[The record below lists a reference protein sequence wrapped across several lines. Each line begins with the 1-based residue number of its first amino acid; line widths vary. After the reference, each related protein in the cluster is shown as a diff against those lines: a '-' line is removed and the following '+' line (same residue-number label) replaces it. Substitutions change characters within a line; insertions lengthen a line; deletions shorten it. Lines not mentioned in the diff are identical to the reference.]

1 MASASSNQ
9 PQGSRLPEGLVALGV
24 SVVVTAVLCAVG
36 YGVYYF
42 GQQSA
47 PKGTEFLFRRLVDPI
62 QFGGRD
68 FDGMVWL
75 AVLIPTLWVAMFYVV
90 WMYIRDGRSIGW
102 FFGTFL
108 ALLRISVYA
117 VLTILFLMPAMQ
129 VLDESITRFKVIV
142 MFDVSGSM
150 LNKDDIPTDTMPL
163 DKILSRQDKVLRFL
177 SDEQVGFLKKL
188 NKNPVALYRFGAA
201 LDGAAQNYDE
211 GAEPATPTELKTLLY
226 PDTKAPVVTNEAT
239 PEEKEAARKKYDLQL
254 MLVNGTNV
262 PDSVLAVLKKESS
275 TQPQGLIIISDG
287 RSTGMSTSAVEEVKK
302 SKVPVF
308 AIGVGEYR
316 QHVRIAFN
324 NEVAVPPVIQPD
336 MPFPAV
342 VDVDGEGLADEEI
355 TITLHVY
362 KPVAGAKDDD
372 EITEEPKRK
381 PDLEITQKVR
391 LRPGDP
397 PHASASFPFDL
408 NKLPADF
415 RKVETTTGKPELLEG
430 KWLFIARTPKD
441 KREIFEG
448 KEHVTRPATMRVMK
462 KPLRALLFAGG
473 PNRDYQFARTLLVRE
488 AENKRAEVSIHIQ
501 NARPEVVQDVPE
513 ERMLKEFP
521 SRIADPNDP
530 NETADNKYSNLLQ
543 YDVILAFDPDWTK
556 LSEEAMRKLETW
568 VDKHRGGLIAI
579 GGPVNTFQLT
589 RGLNTEKVKPLL
601 DMLPVILDDNR
612 IYSLDRSTAEPWK
625 LNFPGATAEMEFL
638 KLDEEAMDQRDVLAG
653 WEQFFTGREKADGR
667 DVPLKRGF
675 YDFYP
680 VREAKTNAT
689 VIATFSDPRAR
700 LKDGKEQPYIVA
712 MPYGSGQHNCV
723 WIGSGEIWRLR
734 QFKEAFHERFLVKL
748 MRYAA
753 SGSQSGAKLRGDI
766 RPQPDNAFANKVFRV
781 RAQMSGK
788 DMNPLPQTEKPQAI
802 IKPLGVENAKPVVV
816 DLKPMPVPAG
826 DKWGGYFDGPVQ
838 LPAGQYSVELA
849 IPGTSDKLYQKYNI
863 PESNLEMD
871 NPRPDFIEL
880 RKLTSNAKD
889 VLDRVP
895 EEVRKNLET
904 ELERTNRAYT
914 KEGDKDL
921 RLFFDLK
928 SANLIPECM
937 TRKPLPQISRGPVKD
952 LWDFGFAWFG
962 LPKVSLALMV
972 IVGLFSIEW
981 LTRKL
986 LKLA

>member
-1 MASASSNQ
+1 MFNDATTAGQKSEFVWR
-9 PQGSRLPEGLVALGV
+9 RLADPV
-24 SVVVTAVLCAVG
+24 SVPW
-36 YGVYYF
+36 
-42 GQQSA
+42 S
-47 PKGTEFLFRRLVDPI
+47 KDPI
-62 QFGGRD
+62 
-68 FDGMVWL
+68 DGHWWL
-75 AVLIPTLWVAMFYVV
+75 ALLIPLLALALVYVI
-90 WMYIRDGRSIGW
+90 WMYMRDGRSIGW
-102 FFGTFL
+102 FFGSFL
-108 ALLRISVYA
+108 ALLRISVYGI
-117 VLTILFLMPAMQ
+117 LTVLFLMPAMQ

-142 MFDVSGSM
+142 MMDVSGSM
-150 LNKDDIPTDTMPL
+150 GNKDDIPTDTMPA

-177 SDEQVGFLKKL
+177 SDEQIGFLKKL

-201 LDGAAQNYDE
+201 LDAAAQNYEE

-226 PDTKAPVVTNEAT
+226 PDTKAPVVANDAT
-239 PEEKEAARKKYDLQL
+239 PEEKETARKKFDLHL

-262 PDSVLAVLKKESS
+262 PESVLSVLKRESS
-275 TQPQGLIIISDG
+275 TQPQGLIILSDG
-287 RSTGMSTSAVEEVKK
+287 RSTGISTQAVEEVRK

-324 NEVAVPPVIQPD
+324 NDVAVPQQIQPD
-336 MPFPAV
+336 MPFPARI
-342 VDVDGEGLADEEI
+342 DVDGEGMADEEI
-355 TITLHVY
+355 TITLQIY
-362 KPVAGAKDDD
+362 KPVAGAKEED

-381 PDLEITQKVR
+381 PDMEITQKVKFK
-391 LRPGDP
+391 PGEP
-397 PHASASFPFDL
+397 PHASAEFPFDP

-415 RKVETTTGKPELLEG
+415 RKAETTTGKPELLEG
-430 KWLFIARTPKD
+430 KWIFMARTPKD

-448 KEHVTRPATMRVMK
+448 KEHVTRPAVMRVLK
-462 KPLRALLFAGG
+462 KPLRVFLFAGA

-488 AENKRAEVSIHIQ
+488 TESKRAELTIHIQ

-530 NETADNKYSNLLQ
+530 NEKPDEKFLNLLQ

-556 LSEEAMRKLETW
+556 LSDEALRNLEKW
-568 VDKHRGGLIAI
+568 VDKHRGGLIVV

-589 RGLNTEKVKPLL
+589 RGLNLEKVKPLL
-601 DMLPVILDDNR
+601 DMLPVVLDDNR
-612 IYSLDRSTAEPWK
+612 IYSLDRSTAEPWR

-638 KLDEEAMDQRDVLAG
+638 KLDEESMDQRDVLAG
-653 WEQFFTGREKADGR
+653 WEAYFTGREKADGR

-675 YDFYP
+675 FDFYP

-689 VIATFSDPRAR
+689 VIATFTDPRAR
-700 LKDGKEQPYIVA
+700 LKDGKEQPYLVA

-753 SGSQSGAKLRGDI
+753 SGSQSGGKLRGYI
-766 RPQPDNAFANKVFRV
+766 QPQPSDASANKLFRLQ
-781 RAQMSGK
+781 AQMDGK

-802 IKPLGVENAKPVVV
+802 IKALGVDNAKPILV
-816 DLKPMPVPAG
+816 DLKALPVPAG
-826 DKWGGYFDGPVQ
+826 DKWNGFFSGPVQ
-838 LPAGQYSVELA
+838 LPAGQYAVELQ
-849 IPGTSDKLYQKYNI
+849 IPGTNDKLYQKYNI

-871 NPRPDFIEL
+871 NPRPDFVEL
-880 RKLTSNAKD
+880 RRLASNAKD

-914 KEGDKDL
+914 KEGDRDL

-928 SANLIPECM
+928 SATLIPDCM

-952 LWDFGFAWFG
+952 LWDAGFEWFG